1 MDIVEIANYFI
12 AFLSVYVVVFYFILL
27 FTYRK
32 NYDEEPP
39 IDEDWTPY
47 VSIIVPAY
55 NEEKYISK
63 CLEMLLNIDYPKERL
78 EIIVINDGSTDNTE
92 KEARKFEKYGVKV
105 YTQKNAGK
113 GAALNHGLRIARG
126 EFIVTMDADSYV
138 TPGTLRQLLAF
149 FKEDEKVMAVTPAI
163 KIRPSKNLLVE
174 LQRIEYLMII
184 FSRKLLSF
192 IDAVPV
198 TPGPFSVFR
207 ASVFKEVGG
216 FDENNLVED
225 QEIALRIQKHNYK
238 IKSSVKAEVYTE
250 PPDNLNDLL
259 KQRIRWQRG
268 GIRNYWKYKHMITPE
283 YGDFGLFFIP
293 LNFITL
299 AAFFVVLGLMINAI
313 INAPYYGQYI
323 LLESIISLGVTPVT
337 IPLFFAGL
345 ASVAWLVL
353 VLSNFKN
360 EKVGIVPIVLYY
372 FFYWYLM
379 LGYNLGL
386 VYKELKQEKFSW

>member
-12 AFLSVYVVVFYFILL
+12 AFFSVFVVVFYFILL
-27 FTYRK
+27 FTYKK
-32 NYDEEPP
+32 NYDDEPA

-63 CLEMLLNIDYPKERL
+63 CLEMLLDIDYPRERL

-92 KEARKFEKYGVKV
+92 REARKFEKYGVKV

-126 EFIVTMDADSYV
+126 GFIVTMDADSYV
-138 TPGTLRQLLAF
+138 LPGTLRQLLAF
-149 FKEDEKVMAVTPAI
+149 FREDEKVMAVTPAI

-198 TPGPFSVFR
+198 TPGPFSIFR
-207 ASVFKEVGG
+207 ASVFKEIGG

-225 QEIALRIQKHNYK
+225 QEIALRIQRHNYK

-250 PPDNLNDLL
+250 PPDNLNDRLR
-259 KQRIRWQRG
+259 QRIRWQRG

-293 LNFITL
+293 LNFVTL

-313 INAPYYGQYI
+313 MNTPYYNQYI
-323 LLESIISLGVTPVT
+323 IFESIFSLGFAPIT
-337 IPLFFAGL
+337 IPFFFAGL
-345 ASVAWLVL
+345 ASVAWLAL
-353 VLSNFKN
+353 VLSNFNK
-360 EKVGIVPIVLYY
+360 EKVGILPIVLYY

>member
-313 INAPYYGQYI
+313 INAPHYGQYI
-323 LLESIISLGVTPVT
+323 LLESIISLGVTPVA

-353 VLSNFKN
+353 VLSNFKK